1 MITAPRAVID
11 IVLEAVR
18 EVEERKNCHD

>member
-11 IVLEAVR
+11 IVLEVVR